1 MKKERLKRHEEHI
14 DPRMERK
21 RKRLRTRRN
30 RAVVIIVE
38 LLILALLIG
47 ATYLLTQDDEL
58 PLVNMEVVEVEV
70 GVQS

>member
-47 ATYLLTQDDEL
+47 AAYLLTQDDEL